1 MSTLAAK
8 AGPTIQRGKSAQD
21 IATPWE
27 FIRAVTAKFGRIDYD
42 LAATAANAKAEMF
55 LTPKDDS
62 LKIGWSILLGTQLTG
77 WLNPPFDPVEPWI
90 KKCVEQAKDGT
101 RILLLTRSG
110 LGTNWWWK
118 NISEHAEFAMTPS
131 HIITYQLTP
140 RIKFEGSKD
149 VYPADLMLTTFNV
162 GHWDSS
168 WLRRWKW
175 R

>member
-1 MSTLAAK
+1 MSAPEQRL
-8 AGPTIQRGKSAQD
+8 GPTIQRGKSAQD

-27 FIRAVTAKFGRIDYD
+27 FIAAVEAKFGTLQVD
-42 LAATAANAKAEMF
+42 LAATAANAKAPF
-55 LTPKDDS
+55 WITPEEDS
-62 LKIGWSILLGTQLTG
+62 LTVPWHKFNDGLL

-90 KKCVEQAKDGT
+90 RKCVAEAKLGAH
-101 RILLLTRSG
+101 ILLLTRSG

-118 NISEHAEFAMTPS
+118 NISEHAEFAMIPA

-140 RIKFEGSKD
+140 RIKFEGAKD
-149 VYPADLMLTTFNV
+149 VYPADLMLTTFNI